1 MQRKSHVL
9 RYLSTALTATAIASI
24 GALAIRPN
32 KKYVGSEEDGG
43 RLLERE
49 QKRTRGREE
58 TTLIQIFTL
67 KKNKGNFLPIMK
79 SLTETQ
85 KSCASDHVSV
95 RRIIIT
101 ESFELQL
108 NFLISLL
115 MSSLYT
121 LRFIL
126 QIRNLEYYSYQN
138 LRKI

>member
-101 ESFELQL
+101 ESFELH
-108 NFLISLL
+108 FLIFLL

>member
-32 KKYVGSEEDGG
+32 KKYVGLEEDGG

-101 ESFELQL
+101 ESFELH
-108 NFLISLL
+108 FLISLL

>member
-101 ESFELQL
+101 ESFELH
-108 NFLISLL
+108 FLISLL

>member
-101 ESFELQL
+101 ESFELH
-108 NFLISLL
+108 FLISLL

-121 LRFIL
+121 LRFIM

>member
-9 RYLSTALTATAIASI
+9 RYLSTALTATVIASI

-101 ESFELQL
+101 ESFELH
-108 NFLISLL
+108 FLISLL

>member
-1 MQRKSHVL
+1 MQKKSHVL

-101 ESFELQL
+101 ESFELH
-108 NFLISLL
+108 FLISLL

>member
-32 KKYVGSEEDGG
+32 KKYVGSEVDGG

-101 ESFELQL
+101 ESFELH
-108 NFLISLL
+108 FLISLL

-121 LRFIL
+121 LRFIM

>member
-85 KSCASDHVSV
+85 KSCARDHVSV

-101 ESFELQL
+101 ESFELH
-108 NFLISLL
+108 FLISLL